1 MTIVKSRTLLM
12 LRLSLN
18 ALMKMVGY
26 PHEAC
31 IHLFMFQSNMLQ
43 CRNAV
48 KLLRNESTFANSCI
62 LLYKYRYTFTF
73 GSKYRIHDTY
83 IPTYLNNRNDVGD
96 MVMAYKIAVIEDDHA
111 VQLMYKFKLE
121 HEGYDVA
128 VAANGEE
135 GLELIERFSPSL
147 ILLDLHM
154 PIMGG
159 AEMLAKLRA
168 LDWGSDIRV
177 IILANT
183 SKNEAPQSLRL
194 LRVDRY
200 IEKAHSTPA
209 QVMTIIREVISSAA

>member
-1 MTIVKSRTLLM
+1 
-12 LRLSLN
+12 
-18 ALMKMVGY
+18 
-26 PHEAC
+26 
-31 IHLFMFQSNMLQ
+31 
-43 CRNAV
+43 
-48 KLLRNESTFANSCI
+48 
-62 LLYKYRYTFTF
+62 
-73 GSKYRIHDTY
+73 
-83 IPTYLNNRNDVGD
+83 
-96 MVMAYKIAVIEDDHA
+96 MAYKIAVIEDDHA

-135 GLELIERFSPSL
+135 GLELIERFKPSL

-159 AEMLAKLRA
+159 AEMLAKLRS
-168 LDWGSDIRV
+168 LEWGSDIHV